1 MQYGLKLI
9 LYIFNVILIF
19 YLDNFNF
26 DFLVIRIE
34 DLCIYTR
41 FLLFS
46 ENKNTMNILQENRK

>member
-9 LYIFNVILIF
+9 LHNFNTILIF
-19 YLDNFNF
+19 HLDDFNF

-34 DLCIYTR
+34 DLCIYTH

-46 ENKNTMNILQENRK
+46 ENKNTMNILQENRI